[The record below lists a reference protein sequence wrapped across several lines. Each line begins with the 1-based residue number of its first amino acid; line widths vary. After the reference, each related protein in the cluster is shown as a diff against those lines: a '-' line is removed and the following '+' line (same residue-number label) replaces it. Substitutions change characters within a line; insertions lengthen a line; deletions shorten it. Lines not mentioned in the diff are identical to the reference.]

1 MTFVKEKV
9 FFWGE
14 SHEIFFIMIIIHDSN
29 SSISIVTRITA
40 LVQDSQVCIL
50 AVIPY
55 DAESII

>member
-1 MTFVKEKV
+1 MIIIT
-9 FFWGE
+9 
-14 SHEIFFIMIIIHDSN
+14 IMIVIHDSN